1 MSTTR
6 ALLLLKRVPPG
17 VWATLTWCVCAATA
31 YTTRMSDGNPRPVM
45 QCFPPEG
52 MDRQAR
58 CRLFLVADPDGTPGG
73 TWFLAAG
80 FVLVLAGGVLL
91 HRRPLAGVALLLAG
105 SAAGTAG
112 LHVARLPF
120 LQFLSADVALF
131 FVAVTRPRRTAVT
144 ATAVSLGVMAGCAV
158 AQLLLAGSL
167 DSTGPAVALT
177 AVVLTAVIAWL
188 TGDALRRSREY
199 AERLSAQATASAVMA
214 ERLRI
219 SRELHDVVAHSI
231 GIIALQAGAA
241 GEVLDTQPARAREA
255 LKVIETSGR
264 ETLSGLRRMVGA
276 LRQAQPR
283 PGVDAAS
290 AEPAPLDPV
299 PGLAGLDRLAEVT
312 TAAGVRVAVRR
323 HGRPRP
329 LPQEIDLSAFRIV
342 QEAVTNVVRHA
353 RTDSCQVTVDHRDD
367 ALVID
372 VLDDGRGRGAGGATG
387 YGLVGMRE
395 RVGLLHG
402 ELSAGPRP
410 EGGFRVT
417 ARLPLPQ
424 EAR

>member
-1 MSTTR
+1 MPTTR
-6 ALLLLKRVPPG
+6 AFLLLKRVPPG

-31 YTTRMSDGNPRPVM
+31 YTTRTSGGDPEPVLR
-45 QCFPPEG
+45 CFPPE
-52 MDRQAR
+52 DRQAG
-58 CRLFLVADPDGTPGG
+58 CRLFLVAVEGGAPGDP
-73 TWFLAAG
+73 WFLAAG
-80 FVLVLAGGVLL
+80 FVLVLIGGVLL
-91 HRRPLAGVALLLAG
+91 HRRPLAGVVLLLAG
-105 SAAGTAG
+105 SAAATAG

-120 LQFLSADVALF
+120 LQFLSADVALL

-144 ATAVSLGVMAGCAV
+144 ATAVSLAVMAGCAV
-158 AQLLLAGSL
+158 AQLLLVGSL
-167 DSTGPAVALT
+167 FDSTGSAVALT

-188 TGDALRRSREY
+188 TGDSLRRSREY
-199 AERLSAQATASAVMA
+199 AERLSAQAAASAVMA

-241 GEVLDTQPARAREA
+241 GEVVDTQPARAREA

-276 LRQAQPR
+276 LRQAQPG
-283 PGVDAAS
+283 PGAGAAS

-312 TAAGVRVAVRR
+312 TAAGVRVAVRW
-323 HGRPRP
+323 HGRRRP

-353 RTDSCQVTVDHRDD
+353 GTDSCQVTVDHRDD

-372 VLDDGRGRGAGGATG
+372 VLDDGRGRGAGVATG

-395 RVGLLHG
+395 RVGLLCG

-424 EAR
+424 EAP